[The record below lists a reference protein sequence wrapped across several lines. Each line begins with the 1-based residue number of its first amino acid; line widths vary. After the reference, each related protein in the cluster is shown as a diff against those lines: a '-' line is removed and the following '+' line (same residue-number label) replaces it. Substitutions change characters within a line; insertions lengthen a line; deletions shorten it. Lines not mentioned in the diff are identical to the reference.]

1 MGNMM
6 MDAGS
11 HVTIASGAAW
21 GLSSAGELIAMSTS
35 KEAEADLKTILLV
48 DDNPGVREVAAELLR
63 GSGYRVIEAESAERA
78 LAAAANDDPI
88 DLMIADIVMKGM
100 RGTELG
106 AAISQTRPS
115 MEILYVSGYPDEYAE
130 EVERQ
135 ERARFL
141 QKPFTAPALLTAI
154 GRLLNPAGSSAIPA

>member
-1 MGNMM
+1 MM

>member
-1 MGNMM
+1 M